1 MVWHSQ
7 TPTAIHIHFLSQFYI
22 HVFFFCKEK
31 LINTQIFLDEKKI
44 KNHSNHNFSNLALD
58 GYSYDNWCGK
68 PNDKE
73 MNDIFESDE
82 NVSPIPPLQGGK
94 EVKEGGRIKI
104 LTPSKQLTRR
114 DVQYL

>member
-1 MVWHSQ
+1 
-7 TPTAIHIHFLSQFYI
+7 
-22 HVFFFCKEK
+22 
-31 LINTQIFLDEKKI
+31 
-44 KNHSNHNFSNLALD
+44 
-58 GYSYDNWCGK
+58 
-68 PNDKE
+68 

-82 NVSPIPPLQGGK
+82 NVSPIPPLEGGK